1 MARQFSYTAKLTR
14 QGDGSWLVTFRDLP
28 EALTDG
34 DSIEDALHEA
44 ADCLEEA
51 IAGRID
57 DGKDIPIPSKVRKGE
72 HLVPLPAQM
81 AAKAALYV
89 AMMETG
95 TTKSELA
102 RRLGCDVREARRLLD
117 PRHPSKLPRLEQ
129 ALMSV
134 GQQLVVGMRRIA
146 SA

>member
-1 MARQFSYTAKLTR
+1 
-14 QGDGSWLVTFRDLP
+14 VFRDLP
-28 EALTDG
+28 EALTD
-34 DSIEDALHEA
+34 DHSVEDALHEA

-57 DGKDIPIPSKVRKGE
+57 DGEEIPIPSRARKGE
-72 HLVPLPAQM
+72 HLVPLPGQM

-89 AMMETG
+89 AMTESG

-117 PRHPSKLPRLEQ
+117 PHHPSKLPRLEE
-129 ALMSV
+129 ALTAV
-134 GQQLVVGMRRIA
+134 GQQLVVGMRKIA